1 MYFIT
6 VLIRLAWSL
15 TIGLAFFLAGLVL
28 FLFLDIL
35 LPNSDRGYRVLNAL
49 YKIGSLGSFKGLRME
64 KDEFD
69 ISVQKKR

>member
-1 MYFIT
+1 
-6 VLIRLAWSL
+6 LAWSL